1 MKKIELFYNPKT
13 QQYYV
18 LYRSP
23 GKELFFRVEQL
34 QPISLV
40 REIEHA
46 MFLNKHEREKIIEEM
61 EEFAR
66 EEIQK
71 LEDGF

>member
-1 MKKIELFYNPKT
+1 MKTLKLFYEIKT
-13 QQYYV
+13 QQYFV
-18 LYRSP
+18 LYRSA
-23 GKELFFRVEQL
+23 GKELFFKVDQVN
-34 QPISLV
+34 PIMLS

-61 EEFAR
+61 EEFSR

-71 LEDGF
+71 LEEGF